1 MMKFAASSSK
11 KISIHEIFRVKFSLG
26 LSCLCPLF
34 SFVPFQVCR
43 WFCVSTNAKNLR
55 RSTNC
60 FFFLFSSVSSCSL
73 VFGLLAPLLMHADEK
88 ILTKYSERSWR

>member
-1 MMKFAASSSK
+1 MMKFAASLVK
-11 KISIHEIFRVKFSLG
+11 KIWIHEIFRVKFSLG

-43 WFCVSTNAKNLR
+43 WLCVSTNAKNLR

-60 FFFLFSSVSSCSL
+60 FYSCFLVYLPVLLCLVSGRL
-73 VFGLLAPLLMHADEK
+73 
-88 ILTKYSERSWR
+88 Y